1 MARRVSFVRGVVS
14 YQNIL
19 FLLSTNHFTFTLNS
33 IQNAELKIFLTI
45 ENDLQFYCYWKTPLL
60 NDLDF
65 ISGQYLKII
74 KMMKF
79 SLARKFKQQFKFN
92 HKFINVFKRLHR
104 CPLLKQSIVLRPNL
118 NCASDLWSIRTPIL
132 RNSPFLWIFSVR
144 KLFKNV
150 LAHSCFYVSK

>member
-19 FLLSTNHFTFTLNS
+19 FLLSTNHFTLNS

-79 SLARKFKQQFKFN
+79 SLARRFKQQFKFN

-132 RNSPFLWIFSVR
+132 RKSPFLWIFSVC

-150 LAHSCFYVSK
+150 LVHSCFYVVV

>member
-1 MARRVSFVRGVVS
+1 MARRVSSVRGVVS

-60 NDLDF
+60 NVLDF
-65 ISGQYLKII
+65 INGQYLKII

-79 SLARKFKQQFKFN
+79 SLARRFKQQFKFN

-104 CPLLKQSIVLRPNL
+104 CPLLKQKYSLEAKL
-118 NCASDLWSIRTPIL
+118 ELCIRSLIH
-132 RNSPFLWIFSVR
+132 
-144 KLFKNV
+144 KNTNPQ
-150 LAHSCFYVSK
+150 K